1 VDVRVVANP
10 ERFARG
16 EAAPVPLFHCRPDRP
31 MTPSAPSSEDS
42 TARPDPPSCAD
53 DEPALDAL
61 RGQLGRGDEA
71 AFERIFRR
79 LSEPVFRFVCGMT
92 QDEALAHDI
101 TQDTFA
107 KLWSIRDRMD
117 AVDSL
122 RAYVFQMA
130 RNRVYNHQR
139 DQQVRRD
146 NEEHLRDAHP
156 DASPPSPDKTLD
168 ADMLR
173 SLLEQWIGELPDRQ
187 REALALRRQENLT
200 HDEIAEIMDISPNTV
215 NNHIV
220 RAMKALRSRL
230 RERRPDLL
238 A

>member
-1 VDVRVVANP
+1 
-10 ERFARG
+10 
-16 EAAPVPLFHCRPDRP
+16 
-31 MTPSAPSSEDS
+31 MTPSASSSEDS
-42 TARPDPPSCAD
+42 TARRGSPSGSGGGASPDEAASP
-53 DEPALDAL
+53 DETLAFDTL
-61 RGQLGRGDEA
+61 RDRLGTGDEA

-79 LSEPVFRFVCGMT
+79 LSEPIFRFVCGMV

-139 DQQVRRD
+139 DRQVRRD
-146 NEEHLRDAHP
+146 NEEYLRVAHP

-187 REALALRRQENLT
+187 REALTLRRQNDLS
-200 HDEIAEIMDISPNTV
+200 HDEIADVMDVSPNTV

-220 RAMKALRSRL
+220 RAMKELRSRL
-230 RERRPDLL
+230 RDYRPDLL